1 MSARP
6 SIGSPSDPKRVQ
18 GWRRFD
24 SLFAR
29 LLLLQILLA
38 LLLMLVFGA
47 LVYMERNKAVARLVG
62 ERWAPSLRQAAGWPE
77 PGLSQARPL
86 QYGRQAPPPAMRS
99 LLMGPRMAAL
109 VEELERQGVPVQAAR
124 ITRGAGAPML
134 WLEVAGPAGQR
145 QWLGLN
151 DRALLP
157 NVSRRLLLALLI
169 TGLLCVGLSWVFTR
183 RLMRPLQDLRLR
195 MRGYRPGL
203 ALAAGASAASSAA
216 ASTPLLS
223 SPPELQAI
231 ESAYQSLLQGLALHE
246 QERALLLAGVS
257 HDLRGPLARIRV
269 AAGLLP
275 DSADTASWRASIV
288 RNTEL
293 ADRLIGSFLDHVRAG
308 ELPLNQS
315 TDLLALARQL
325 LAALPTQPERGPA
338 VQLDLDL
345 PPSASTL
352 LLPASH
358 PLLLERL
365 LANLLDNARVHGLPP
380 VRLRLSCERDEVCIE
395 VSDGGPGLP
404 GPVSEL
410 LPAFA
415 RGDPARSHPGTG
427 LGLAVVSRVV
437 ERMQGRLSFAHEAGR
452 HRVTVRLPL
461 NRG

>member
-1 MSARP
+1 MTAPNAPR
-6 SIGSPSDPKRVQ
+6 R
-18 GWRRFD
+18 WLRFD

-29 LLLLQILLA
+29 LLLLQLLLA

-77 PGLSQARPL
+77 PGLSRARPL
-86 QYGRQAPPPAMRS
+86 QYSRQAPPPAMRS

-109 VEELERQGVPVQAAR
+109 VEELERQGVPVRSAR

-134 WLEVAGPAGQR
+134 WLEVAGPTGQG
-145 QWLGLN
+145 QWLGFS

-169 TGLLCVGLSWVFTR
+169 TGLLCAGLSWVFTR
-183 RLMRPLQDLRLR
+183 RLMRPLQDLRAR
-195 MRGYRPGL
+195 MQGFRPGL
-203 ALAAGASAASSAA
+203 PQARTATPVAG
-216 ASTPLLS
+216 STPQ
-223 SPPELQAI
+223 ELRDI
-231 ESAYQSLLQGLALHE
+231 EAAYQSLMQGLAQHE

-275 DSADTASWRASIV
+275 ESADTAVWRASIV

-308 ELPLNQS
+308 ELPLQHS
-315 TDLLALARQL
+315 TDLVGLARQL
-325 LAALPTQPERGPA
+325 LAAQPQPEHGPA
-338 VQLDLDL
+338 EQLQLDLPEGQQD
-345 PPSASTL
+345 L
-352 LLPASH
+352 LLPDSH

-365 LANLLDNARVHGLPP
+365 MANLLDNARVHGLPP
-380 VRLRLSCERDEVCIE
+380 LRLRLSCEADQACIE

-404 GPVSEL
+404 GEVSEL

-415 RGDPARSHPGTG
+415 RGDPARSRPGTG

-437 ERMQGRLSFAHEAGR
+437 ARMQGSLGFDHVDGR

-461 NRG
+461 RR